1 MSTYSVTLRG
11 KTFTVALK
19 SRSGTS
25 LTFSVDDRDYT
36 MPVTPLTGVEPGE
49 FSVTLLPKGTSRR
62 EASPSKVAL
71 LPDIKAPLPGII
83 SDVKVS
89 VGDIVPAGGTLVVI
103 EAMKMENPIKAPAD
117 LRVIEVHVTKGQEIP
132 NGALLLSVEPA

>member
-11 KTFTVALK
+11 KTFTVVLK

-89 VGDIVPAGGTLVVI
+89 LGDIVPAGATLVVI

>member
-11 KTFTVALK
+11 KTFTVVLK
-19 SRSGTS
+19 SRRANN
-25 LTFSVDDRDYT
+25 LTFTVDDIDYT
-36 MPVTPLTGVEPGE
+36 MPVAPLTGVEPGE

-62 EASPSKVAL
+62 EASPSKGAL

-117 LRVIEVHVTKGQEIP
+117 LRVNEVHVTKGQEIP